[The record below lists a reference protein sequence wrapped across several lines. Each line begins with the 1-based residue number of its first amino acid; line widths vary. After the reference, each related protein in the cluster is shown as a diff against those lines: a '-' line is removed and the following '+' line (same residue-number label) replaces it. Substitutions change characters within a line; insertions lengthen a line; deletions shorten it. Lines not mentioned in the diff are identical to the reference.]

1 MIILEAKHISKTF
14 FTGSVA
20 VKALRPVS
28 LQFESGT
35 FTAII
40 GRSGSGKSTLL
51 HILGGLVSPDQGDVY
66 LEGKSI
72 YTLSDHANTL
82 LRRRRIGFV
91 FQFYNLLPELTVY
104 ENIVMPIHL
113 DGKKEDKAYIQ
124 ELISFLGLED
134 KIHTFPHV
142 LSGGQ
147 QQRVALARAL
157 ACKPA
162 ILLADEPTGNLDKQ
176 SGDEVIDLLARTRYH
191 FNQTIILVTHDLQL
205 ASHAQ
210 RIITLNDGKIER
222 DNYA

>member
-1 MIILEAKHISKTF
+1 M
-14 FTGSVA
+14 
-20 VKALRPVS
+20 
-28 LQFESGT
+28 
-35 FTAII
+35 
-40 GRSGSGKSTLL
+40 
-51 HILGGLVSPDQGDVY
+51 
-66 LEGKSI
+66 EGKSI

-134 KIHTFPHV
+134 KIHTFPHA

>member
-104 ENIVMPIHL
+104 ENIVIPIHL

-134 KIHTFPHV
+134 KIHTFPHA

>member
-134 KIHTFPHV
+134 KIHTFPHA

-191 FNQTIILVTHDLQL
+191 FNQTIILVTHDLEL

>member
-1 MIILEAKHISKTF
+1 MIILEAKQISKTF

-134 KIHTFPHV
+134 KIHTFPHA

-191 FNQTIILVTHDLQL
+191 FNQTIILVTHDLEL